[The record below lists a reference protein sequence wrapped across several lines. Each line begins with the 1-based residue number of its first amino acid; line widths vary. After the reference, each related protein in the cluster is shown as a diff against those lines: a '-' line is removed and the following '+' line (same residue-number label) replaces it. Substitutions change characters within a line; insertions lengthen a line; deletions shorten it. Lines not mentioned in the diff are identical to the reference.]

1 MRRIIRVSIVICC
14 WLAGPGGLLQAQTV
28 KECPDSVVVSDASVR
43 VVLHTASGAVD
54 YHFPGGI
61 DLYNTVGYVVDTRA
75 GLALTTGLAQH
86 PYSTEAVHDSLGDG
100 IRINIRHKD
109 EHHAISLLQRITL
122 YGSRKWVLCD
132 LTATGSAG
140 QATVETRNIC
150 PLAILPSQWGRL
162 SITGSEPRILDEPF
176 DNDDWVGVVERHWP
190 DATGISYEF
199 SAVYD
204 NAAFNGLVVGSL
216 RHDCWKTGI
225 VYHTAAARGLIDSLV
240 IYGGAATPDVPSL
253 PRAYGGRDGT
263 HDVLPHGTLTGASV
277 ASPVVYLGGG
287 ADVRTAFTDYGRA
300 NALVNGRLEWKGYA
314 PVYWNSFGVEGV
326 LGYEKVMMPPGVA
339 MISDYLHSLD
349 NFSRWSPPVLSIDS
363 YDGSIYTT
371 EQLASLSKYAK
382 KNGQQ
387 LGFYIGPFV
396 IWAWKNGIDQTKL
409 PGTNTLLSE
418 VVLRDGQG
426 KPIAYKDGDWGAY
439 PLDPTHPATRQYMIS
454 QLEKAK
460 AIHAR
465 FLKIDFLTAGALESA
480 TRSNPAIRTGM
491 QAYDYGMRLLK
502 HLIDSILGP
511 DIFITE
517 AISPMF
523 PSQYAHTR
531 FVSTDV
537 YSHLRDDEKG
547 FPSWGSTEASL
558 ATGSHLSWVQGTL
571 WPFTNGDVSIMQHFQ
586 KNPDISEQEIRVR
599 LYAMMVM
606 GSVLGDGS
614 DFRQPL
620 AAERGRKYLDDAKLC
635 AFFSRPRAF
644 RPLKYA
650 DGDSFD
656 QRMVFYLN
664 AACGGRRGV
673 GGSLLGVF
681 NFNTREPYHW
691 HSSLDG
697 LGIKRGRY
705 VFKEFFTGAT
715 LATVGEGQN
724 DFSMTVPPGDAI
736 MAEVLSQ

>member
-1 MRRIIRVSIVICC
+1 MRRIIRISIVVWW
-14 WLAGPGGLLQAQTV
+14 WLAGPIGRMQAQTV
-28 KECPDSVVVSDASVR
+28 KEYPDSVVVNDGSVS
-43 VVLHTASGAVD
+43 VVLHTGDGAVD

-61 DLYNTVGYVVDTRA
+61 DLFNTVGYVVDTRS
-75 GLALTTGLAQH
+75 GLVLTTGLGQH
-86 PYSTEAVHDSLGDG
+86 PYSTETIHDSLGDG
-100 IRINIRHKD
+100 VRINIRHMD

-122 YGSRKWVLCD
+122 YGGRHWVLCD
-132 LTATGSAG
+132 LSAAGGAG

-150 PLAILPSQWGRL
+150 PLAILPSQQGRL
-162 SITGSEPRILDEPF
+162 SIAGNEPRILDEPF
-176 DNDDWVGVVERHWP
+176 DNDDWVGVTERHWP
-190 DATGISYEF
+190 DAAGISYEF

-204 NAAFNGLVVGSL
+204 NVAFNGLVVGSL
-216 RHDCWKTGI
+216 QHDCWKTGI
-225 VYHTAAARGLIDSLV
+225 VYHTAAARGQIDSLV
-240 IYGGAATPDVPSL
+240 VYGGAATPDVPSL

-263 HDVLPHGTLTGASV
+263 HDVLPHGTLTGTSV

-287 ADVRTAFTDYGRA
+287 ADVRAAFTDYGRA
-300 NALVNGRLEWKGYA
+300 NALVNGRLNWKGYA

-326 LGYEKVMMPPGVA
+326 LGYEKVMMPAGVA
-339 MISDYLHSLD
+339 KISDYLHSLD
-349 NFSRWSPPVLSIDS
+349 NFSRWAPPVLSIDS
-363 YDGSIYTT
+363 YDGDIYTT
-371 EQLASLSKYAK
+371 ELLASLSKYAK

-387 LGFYIGPFV
+387 LGFYFGPFV
-396 IWAWKNGIDQTKL
+396 MWAWKNNIDQTKI
-409 PGTNTLLSE
+409 PGTNTLLGD
-418 VVLRDGQG
+418 VVLKDGQG

-439 PLDPTHPATRQYMIS
+439 PLDPTHPATRQYMIY
-454 QLEKAK
+454 QLEKGK
-460 AIHAR
+460 AINAR
-465 FLKIDFLTAGALESA
+465 FLKIDFLTAGALESS
-480 TRSNPAIRTGM
+480 TRSDPAIRTGM
-491 QAYDYGMRLLK
+491 QAYDYGMKLLK

-571 WPFTNGDVSIMQHFQ
+571 WPFTNLDVSIMQHFQ
-586 KNPDISEQEIRVR
+586 KNPELSEQEIRVR

-620 AAERGRKYLDDAKLC
+620 AAERGRKYLNDPKLC

-656 QRMVFYLN
+656 QRMVFYLKDSL
-664 AACGGRRGV
+664 V
-673 GGSLLGVF
+673 GIF
-681 NFNTREPYHW
+681 NFNTREPYQW
-691 HSSLDG
+691 HSSLDSLG
-697 LGIKRGRY
+697 LKPGRY
-705 VFKEFFTGAT
+705 VLKEFFTGAT
-715 LATVGEGQN
+715 LATIGEGQN
-724 DFSMTVPPGDAI
+724 DFLLTVPPGDAI
-736 MAEVLSQ
+736 MAEVIPQ